1 MRRLNTQ
8 PCAKWELSTNP
19 VNFIGHVISSRGIK
33 ADPKKLQVIT
43 DLPPP
48 QNVQKRVLL
57 EASIVRV
64 RSDDTHRN
72 QNRAGREGSSSSVMG
87 VRAIMGIHRG
97 EVNHYGNGPQTAGT
111 TAEYSHTGSTSS
123 TNSEI
128 QNTTNKNIHSGCDL
142 GKGLS
147 CLNKGVYSL
156 IQESKFDINWSS
168 RQSMMT
174 Y

>member
-1 MRRLNTQ
+1 MRQLNTQ

-19 VNFIGHVISSRGIK
+19 VKFIGHVISSRRIK

-72 QNRAGREGSSSSVMG
+72 QNRAGREGSSSSAMG

-97 EVNHYGNGPQTAGT
+97 EVNHYGNGHRSLVPLL
-111 TAEYSHTGSTSS
+111 STHILDQLPPP
-123 TNSEI
+123 I
-128 QNTTNKNIHSGCDL
+128 QRFKIPLIKTYIVDVISGRDYPL
-142 GKGLS
+142 
-147 CLNKGVYSL
+147 
-156 IQESKFDINWSS
+156 
-168 RQSMMT
+168 
-174 Y
+174 